1 MLTLQFV
8 PYAEIEHLE
17 AGDRVGRL
25 LDIVKEEKIVLM
37 QGRLNPEE
45 EALLIQQT
53 MERIHDR
60 FKGIEICTIFPE
72 EKDLQFFNKMRKGMV
87 KMLVGNRDGITIIG
101 PASVVKEIRR
111 DPNKI
116 QLFTITPRLG
126 KNGSRNGGKRKAARR
141 AVKRR
146 R

>member
-1 MLTLQFV
+1 M
-8 PYAEIEHLE
+8 
-17 AGDRVGRL
+17 
-25 LDIVKEEKIVLM
+25 
-37 QGRLNPEE
+37 
-45 EALLIQQT
+45 IQQT